1 MSKLLSL
8 KADGTFNVSVEEH
21 LFENIQKAH
30 TWYTS
35 KFTAAPAIAILA
47 FIDIIGFKQII
58 DLTVVESNASRF
70 AITASLT
77 IAFDFA
83 SLYLGYAL
91 CLKCYHLGRLIHNW
105 VLGLSL
111 TACILGIIT
120 NIAFRIL
127 TMNIAYIN
135 PTTGDV
141 SETGLPITIFMCVS
155 PIITS
160 LVSIIIGCLTLNP
173 LEFELLQRS
182 KKIARMQFRKEQIT
196 ACLAEYADEKK
207 MEDSLTK
214 EEAACYENVR
224 KEIYA
229 LRAALKTYT
238 VIQTSSMY
246 TTKKK

>member
-1 MSKLLSL
+1 MSKLLNL

-21 LFENIQKAH
+21 LFENIRKAH

-35 KFTAAPAIAILA
+35 KFTATPAIALLA

-58 DLTVVESNASRF
+58 DLTVVESAASRF
-70 AITASLT
+70 VITASLT
-77 IAFDFA
+77 IAFDLA

-127 TMNIAYIN
+127 TMDIAYIN
-135 PTTGDV
+135 PTTDV
-141 SETGLPITIFMCVS
+141 SETGLPITILMCVS

-182 KKIARMQFRKEQIT
+182 KKITRLQFRKEQIT

-207 MEDSLTK
+207 TEDNLTK
-214 EEAACYENVR
+214 EEAVCYENVR
-224 KEIYA
+224 KEVYA

-246 TTKKK
+246 TTKKH

>member
-1 MSKLLSL
+1 M
-8 KADGTFNVSVEEH
+8 
-21 LFENIQKAH
+21 
-30 TWYTS
+30 
-35 KFTAAPAIAILA
+35 
-47 FIDIIGFKQII
+47 
-58 DLTVVESNASRF
+58 
-70 AITASLT
+70 
-77 IAFDFA
+77 
-83 SLYLGYAL
+83 
-91 CLKCYHLGRLIHNW
+91 
-105 VLGLSL
+105 
-111 TACILGIIT
+111 
-120 NIAFRIL
+120 
-127 TMNIAYIN
+127 
-135 PTTGDV
+135 
-141 SETGLPITIFMCVS
+141 
-155 PIITS
+155 
-160 LVSIIIGCLTLNP
+160 NP